1 MLASRYLAKLIGPL
15 LLAIGAGMLLNGRIY
30 GAMAEQYLSNYAM
43 IYLSGLMALT
53 VGIAVVLAHNIWTPN
68 WRVIITL
75 FGWLL
80 VIGGAIRIVYPQF
93 IERLGGGSILYLAAA
108 RPVGGVVVLALGF
121 VLSNF
126 GYRTRL

>member
-15 LLAIGAGMLLNGRIY
+15 LLAIGAGMLLNGGIY

-43 IYLSGLMALT
+43 VYLSGLMALT

-93 IERLGGGSILYLAAA
+93 LERLGGGSILYLAAA
-108 RPVGGVVVLALGF
+108 RPVGGVVVLALGL
-121 VLSNF
+121 VVSNF